1 VEEIFS
7 TSITLAIA
15 TLRNI
20 YFVVRRFKFDL
31 ALLKEFHLEDVFVV
45 GCRFETNEE
54 HGKGEFD
61 ESMLDVEY
69 VGYGVS

>member
-1 VEEIFS
+1 M
-7 TSITLAIA
+7 SITLAIG
-15 TLRNI
+15 TLRDI
-20 YFVVRRFKFDL
+20 SFVVSRFKFDL

-45 GCRFETNEE
+45 GSRFEINEE
-54 HGKGEFD
+54 HGEGELG